1 MTDWKTED
9 DNEMVK
15 DTHGGGVSNDR
26 MMIEAEIEKEELDHP
41 EETYEGSPH
50 SNAGRTGN
58 NKSPPFEAAKVL
70 NNHGQNIVATAELH
84 AQKHLDHP
92 DTRGLELPK
101 EGSSMEEKGFVESS
115 VFMPAK
121 AVVDPAINANIKK
134 HEDSTEKADGKHLDP
149 STHSDSIV
157 PVERS
162 LKTQTEDE
170 MVRELKK
177 GLTGKEFNEVNATE
191 EEELNYGGTTTDLP
205 PKKTKDKSQMEFL
218 PDNEIME
225 EELNVGV
232 TDSQLCPDM
241 ESKEEELQNAVT
253 RTELPP
259 DNEIQEE
266 LKNTMTGME
275 MLADNEIKDGSPKPE
290 LDVGDAIEVK
300 NSTRSFLLEPNDT
313 GCDELGTE
321 EEQASFMKELE
332 TFHKERCLEFKP
344 PKFYGE
350 PLNCLK
356 LWRAVIRLGGYEQVT
371 SCKLWRQVGESFRP
385 PKTCTTVSWTFRC
398 FYEKALL
405 EYEKHKM
412 RSETSFMQPG
422 VQQASGSGRA
432 RRDAAARAMQGW
444 HSQRLLGNG
453 EVGDP
458 IIKDKNSTSTPKRE
472 KQLKNIGLLKR
483 KKPSPVEHAVK
494 AARLKASKAQSDTMV
509 VDIGHSADWV
519 KINVQRTRD
528 CFEVYALVPG
538 LLREEVRVQSD
549 PAGRLVISGQPEQLD
564 NPWGVIPFKKVVSLP
579 SRIDPHQTS
588 AVVTLHG
595 QLFVRV
601 PFEQSDL

>member
-1 MTDWKTED
+1 MKDCKTED
-9 DNEMVK
+9 DNEIVK
-15 DTHGGGVSNDR
+15 DTHGGVSNDI
-26 MMIEAEIEKEELDHP
+26 MMIEEEIEKEELDHP
-41 EETYEGSPH
+41 EETHEGSTH
-50 SNAGRTGN
+50 SKAGLTGN
-58 NKSPPFEAAKVL
+58 NKSPQFEAAKVL
-70 NNHGQNIVATAELH
+70 NNFGQNLVATAELH
-84 AQKHLDHP
+84 AQKHLHHP
-92 DTRGLELPK
+92 DTRALELPK
-101 EGSSMEEKGFVESS
+101 DGSSTGEKGFVESS
-115 VFMPAK
+115 
-121 AVVDPAINANIKK
+121 ANIKN
-134 HEDSTEKADGKHLDP
+134 HEDNTEKADGKHLDP
-149 STHSDSIV
+149 TIHSDSIV
-157 PVERS
+157 PFQRS

-170 MVRELKK
+170 VVQKLKK
-177 GLTGKEFNEVNATE
+177 GLTGKEFYGVNATE
-191 EEELNYGGTTTDLP
+191 EDELNYGGTTADFSP
-205 PKKTKDKSQMEFL
+205 EKTKDKSRMEL
-218 PDNEIME
+218 PSDNEIME

-232 TDSQLCPDM
+232 TESQLHPDM
-241 ESKEEELQNAVT
+241 ETKEEELHNVVT

-259 DNEIQEE
+259 ENEIQED
-266 LKNTMTGME
+266 LQNTMTGME
-275 MLADNEIKDGSPKPE
+275 MLADNEIKEGSPKPE
-290 LDVGDAIEVK
+290 LDARDAIGVK
-300 NSTRSFLLEPNDT
+300 NSNRSFLLEPNDT
-313 GCDELGTE
+313 ECDELGTE

-356 LWRAVIRLGGYEQVT
+356 LWRAVVRLGGYEQVT

-412 RSETSFMQPG
+412 RSGELPFTDASFTEPTSAGNEPG
-422 VQQASGSGRA
+422 VHQASGSGRA

-472 KQLKNIGLLKR
+472 KQLKSIGLLKR
-483 KKPSPVEHAVK
+483 KKPSPVERAVK

-519 KINVQRTRD
+519 KINVQRTKD

>member
-1 MTDWKTED
+1 MTDCKTED
-9 DNEMVK
+9 DNEIVK
-15 DTHGGGVSNDR
+15 DTHGGVSNDI
-26 MMIEAEIEKEELDHP
+26 MMIEEEIEKEELDHP
-41 EETYEGSPH
+41 EETHEGSTQ
-50 SNAGRTGN
+50 SKAGLTGN
-58 NKSPPFEAAKVL
+58 NKSPQFEAARVL
-70 NNHGQNIVATAELH
+70 NNFGQNLVATAELH
-84 AQKHLDHP
+84 AQKHLHHP
-92 DTRGLELPK
+92 DTRALELPK
-101 EGSSMEEKGFVESS
+101 DGSSTGEKGFVESS
-115 VFMPAK
+115 
-121 AVVDPAINANIKK
+121 ANIKN
-134 HEDSTEKADGKHLDP
+134 HEDNTEKADGKHLDP
-149 STHSDSIV
+149 TIHSDSIV
-157 PVERS
+157 PFQRS

-170 MVRELKK
+170 VVQKLKK
-177 GLTGKEFNEVNATE
+177 GC
-191 EEELNYGGTTTDLP
+191 
-205 PKKTKDKSQMEFL
+205 
-218 PDNEIME
+218 I
-225 EELNVGV
+225 
-232 TDSQLCPDM
+232 PDM
-241 ESKEEELQNAVT
+241 ETKEEELHNVVT

-259 DNEIQEE
+259 ENEIQED
-266 LKNTMTGME
+266 LQNTMTGME
-275 MLADNEIKDGSPKPE
+275 MLADNEIKEGSPKPE
-290 LDVGDAIEVK
+290 LDARDAIGVK
-300 NSTRSFLLEPNDT
+300 NSNRSFLLEPNDT

-356 LWRAVIRLGGYEQVT
+356 LWRAVVRLGGYEQ
-371 SCKLWRQVGESFRP
+371 
-385 PKTCTTVSWTFRC
+385 
-398 FYEKALL
+398 ALL

-412 RSETSFMQPG
+412 RSGELPFTDASFTEPTSAGNEPG
-422 VQQASGSGRA
+422 VHQTSGSGRA

-472 KQLKNIGLLKR
+472 KQLKSIGLLKR
-483 KKPSPVEHAVK
+483 KKPSPVERAVK
-494 AARLKASKAQSDTMV
+494 AARLKASKAQSDTVV

-519 KINVQRTRD
+519 KINVQRT
-528 CFEVYALVPG
+528 
-538 LLREEVRVQSD
+538 VRVQSD

>member
-41 EETYEGSPH
+41 EETHEGSPH
-50 SNAGRTGN
+50 SNAGLTRN
-58 NKSPPFEAAKVL
+58 NKSPPEAAKVL

-92 DTRGLELPK
+92 EDST
-101 EGSSMEEKGFVESS
+101 
-115 VFMPAK
+115 
-121 AVVDPAINANIKK
+121 K
-134 HEDSTEKADGKHLDP
+134 HEDSTEKDDGKHLDP
-149 STHSDSIV
+149 SIHSVSIV

-170 MVRELKK
+170 MVHELKK
-177 GLTGKEFNEVNATE
+177 GLTGKEFDEVNATE

-205 PKKTKDKSQMEFL
+205 PKKTKDKSQMEF
-218 PDNEIME
+218 
-225 EELNVGV
+225 
-232 TDSQLCPDM
+232 
-241 ESKEEELQNAVT
+241 
-253 RTELPP
+253 PP
-259 DNEIQEE
+259 
-266 LKNTMTGME
+266 
-275 MLADNEIKDGSPKPE
+275 DNEIKDGSPKPE

-412 RSETSFMQPG
+412 RSGELPFTDASFTELTSAGNEPG

-472 KQLKNIGLLKR
+472 KQLKTIGLLKR

-494 AARLKASKAQSDTMV
+494 AARMKASKAQSDTMV

-538 LLREEVRVQSD
+538 LLREEV
-549 PAGRLVISGQPEQLD
+549 
-564 NPWGVIPFKKVVSLP
+564 VSLP